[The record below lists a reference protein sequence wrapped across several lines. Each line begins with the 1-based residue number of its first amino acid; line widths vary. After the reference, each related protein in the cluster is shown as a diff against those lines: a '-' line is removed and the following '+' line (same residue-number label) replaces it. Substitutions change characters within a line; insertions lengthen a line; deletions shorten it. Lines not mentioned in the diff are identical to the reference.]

1 MVEMLITLTISLI
14 ILGLAFQ
21 LLAGSLNKKSRE
33 ETQASILADAN
44 LGLSRMSQELTNA
57 GFGLHTNGI
66 VAGDSGEAVIRIR
79 ANLNALLEQ
88 TSSGTVTD
96 PSEDVT
102 FSLVANPSGGASLV
116 RSDVG
121 SGQSSILAGLVDDA
135 DVDSDGDGDG
145 LTFGYLDEAGAAVSP
160 ESAVRI
166 VITLRVTLP
175 QIGFPGGDGF
185 QPKITKTLTSSV
197 VIKNAR
203 LAAY

>member
-1 MVEMLITLTISLI
+1 MGLPARAVGKSDADALTQRAENAAMLKRTKYNSETTKQDGRSGFSMVEMLITLTISLI

-21 LLAGSLNKKSRE
+21 VLAGSLNKKSRE
-33 ETQASILADAN
+33 ETQAAVLADAN

-66 VAGDSGEAVIRIR
+66 VAADSGEAVIRIR
-79 ANLNALLEQ
+79 ANLNALLGQ

-102 FSLVANPSGGASLV
+102 FSLVANPGGGASLI

-135 DVDSDGDGDG
+135 DVDADGDGDG
-145 LTFGYLDEAGAAVSP
+145 LTF
-160 ESAVRI
+160 
-166 VITLRVTLP
+166 
-175 QIGFPGGDGF
+175 
-185 QPKITKTLTSSV
+185 
-197 VIKNAR
+197 
-203 LAAY
+203 AY